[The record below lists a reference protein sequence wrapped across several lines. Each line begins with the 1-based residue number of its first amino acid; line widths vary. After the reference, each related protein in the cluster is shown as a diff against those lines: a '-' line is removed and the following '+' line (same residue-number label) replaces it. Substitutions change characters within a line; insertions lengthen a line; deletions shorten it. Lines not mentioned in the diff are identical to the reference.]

1 MDKELRELKNNIIA
15 VLNNSMLIMEAKRLI
30 LSEILHDVEKAAD
43 ENIRQQ
49 MAEQNAENE
58 TVEIEEVK

>member
-49 MAEQNAENE
+49 IAEQAEKPAPAE
-58 TVEIEEVK
+58 TEEV